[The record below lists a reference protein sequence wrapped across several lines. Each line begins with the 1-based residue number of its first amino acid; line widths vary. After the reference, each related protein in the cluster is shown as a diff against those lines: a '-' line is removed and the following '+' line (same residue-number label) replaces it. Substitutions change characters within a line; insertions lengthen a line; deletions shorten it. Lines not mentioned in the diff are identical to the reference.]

1 MSATFL
7 TNTFTIRL
15 FHLEYV
21 PPPDLSPGPS
31 PTRRGES
38 VSSPPSLFLP
48 SPFRGGDGGGKGAG
62 GLGPIGNRV
71 ISEKLVLPHFRQKFR
86 SPLRGERGTPIR
98 LWKPQFHAVLE
109 RGKG

>member
-21 PPPDLSPGPS
+21 PPPDLSP
-31 PTRRGES
+31 
-38 VSSPPSLFLP
+38 VP

-109 RGKG
+109 PGKG